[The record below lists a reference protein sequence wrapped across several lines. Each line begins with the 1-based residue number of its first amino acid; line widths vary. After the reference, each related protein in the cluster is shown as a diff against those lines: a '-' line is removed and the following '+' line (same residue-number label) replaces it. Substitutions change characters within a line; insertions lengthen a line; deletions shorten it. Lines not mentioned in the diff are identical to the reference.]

1 MKILMVNVPFSGHV
15 NPTLALASELTKR
28 GHSVSYILTKDWKE
42 RIEESGAEF
51 IPYIGHEE
59 YEITFRKGKPAN
71 LWKALKAWRYVYDS
85 IVAVGSDYDLLIY
98 EFFTYTAYAAAQK
111 IGIKVVRQFS
121 TFALNSGITAEV
133 LQSSNLEIKLMKN
146 DFFMKVISKIA
157 CGKIKL
163 TTGNIISEI
172 ANTPVD
178 LNIVYTTSEF
188 QINSEAFDE
197 SYLFVGPAI
206 APRKINL
213 VIPYG
218 QMQGKIIYISLGTL
232 QNEKKELYRKFMEA
246 FAHVEGI
253 SVIMSVGYHTDI
265 NELGEI
271 PHNFFIYSFVPQL
284 DVLKH
289 SQIFITHGGMN
300 SVNEGL
306 YYQNKLL
313 VIPMDMDQFSVADRV
328 EELGVGYQLKE
339 KRLDSKLIFDKIKKL
354 EKDSRLAMRV
364 KSMSQHMRDAGGVV
378 MAADKIEKLVE

>member
-1 MKILMVNVPFSGHV
+1 MSF
-15 NPTLALASELTKR
+15 
-28 GHSVSYILTKDWKE
+28 YIYSLCCSPESRNKGCATVFHICIKQQDYGRSTSKF
-42 RIEESGAEF
+42 ESG
-51 IPYIGHEE
+51 
-59 YEITFRKGKPAN
+59 N
-71 LWKALKAWRYVYDS
+71 KAY
-85 IVAVGSDYDLLIY
+85 
-98 EFFTYTAYAAAQK
+98 
-111 IGIKVVRQFS
+111 
-121 TFALNSGITAEV
+121 
-133 LQSSNLEIKLMKN
+133 
-146 DFFMKVISKIA
+146 
-157 CGKIKL
+157 
-163 TTGNIISEI
+163 
-172 ANTPVD
+172 
-178 LNIVYTTSEF
+178 
-188 QINSEAFDE
+188 DE
-197 SYLFVGPAI
+197 SYLFIGPAI
-206 APRKINL
+206 APRKINV

-246 FAHVEGI
+246 FANVEGV

-271 PHNFFIYSFVPQL
+271 PHNFFIYPFVPQL

-313 VIPMDMDQFSVADRV
+313 VIPMDMDQFAVADRV

-364 KSMSQHMRDAGGVV
+364 KSMSQHMRNAGGVA
-378 MAADKIEKLVE
+378 MAVDKIEKLAK

>member
-1 MKILMVNVPFSGHV
+1 M
-15 NPTLALASELTKR
+15 TQ
-28 GHSVSYILTKDWKE
+28 
-42 RIEESGAEF
+42 
-51 IPYIGHEE
+51 
-59 YEITFRKGKPAN
+59 
-71 LWKALKAWRYVYDS
+71 LWPWV
-85 IVAVGSDYDLLIY
+85 LIY

-328 EELGVGYQLKE
+328 EELGVGYQFEVKAEENLRSKSLKAYVDKFE
-339 KRLDSKLIFDKIKKL
+339 PKYAIRTSMKDYREQDWLVNIPLWCVSGLASLSPKNKEREDQCLNIEDS
-354 EKDSRLAMRV
+354 
-364 KSMSQHMRDAGGVV
+364 G
-378 MAADKIEKLVE
+378 